1 MRRIK
6 CIDGLEL
13 TKVMF
18 RHELADLVRHETKSR
33 VDYIRSIEIDRF
45 GIYTI
50 YFMVGIS
57 KTQYSC
63 QQGFSTKHG
72 LCAKKIVE
80 FTKANERNS
89 KLEELGI

>member
-57 KTQYSC
+57 KTQYS
-63 QQGFSTKHG
+63 TKHG